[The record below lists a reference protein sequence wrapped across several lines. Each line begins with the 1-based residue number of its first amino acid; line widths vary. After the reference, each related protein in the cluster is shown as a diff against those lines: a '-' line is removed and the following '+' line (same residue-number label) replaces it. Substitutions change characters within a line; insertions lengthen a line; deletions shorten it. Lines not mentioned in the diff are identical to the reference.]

1 MSIRF
6 RQYILLPMNSDNF
19 ASWLEVDLGI
29 LENNYRLLRNWTH
42 TPIMPIVKANA
53 YGHGLE
59 EVTRTLEKAG
69 AGWCGVARIEEALIL
84 RQAGLRMNILVLGYT
99 APQRVQDAIRN
110 QISLTIYDP
119 LLIQPYALQAKT
131 AGYVLNIQAKVD
143 TGMGRLGIPDD
154 EALEFIQKLKNTP
167 EFHLQG
173 VFTHFACADEPGK
186 PYTVN
191 QLEKFTTVVQNMHS
205 AGINPDM
212 LHSANSAA
220 AINFPTSRFDI
231 ARIGIA
237 LYGLPPSRTTELPHG
252 IKPVMTWKTR
262 ITSVKMLPKGHGVS
276 YGFKYFTR
284 KSERIGVIAAGYGDG
299 LRRQEGNIVLL
310 HGKKVPVVGNVCM
323 DQCMVQLDQVPEAQ
337 VGDEVVLLGKQE
349 KDEITATE
357 ISEKWNTI
365 NYEVICGMAA
375 RMPRHYIY

>member
-1 MSIRF
+1 
-6 RQYILLPMNSDNF
+6 MNSDNF

-29 LENNYRLLRNWTH
+29 LENNYRILRSWIH

-69 AGWCGVARIEEALIL
+69 ADWCGVARIEEALIL

-119 LLIQPYALQAKT
+119 LLIQPYSFQAKA
-131 AGYVLNIQAKVD
+131 AGYPLNIQAKID
-143 TGMGRLGIPDD
+143 TGMGRLGIPA
-154 EALEFIQKLKNTP
+154 ENAMEFIQKLNETP

-173 VFTHFACADEPGK
+173 VFTHFACADEPDK
-186 PYTVN
+186 PYTEEQLSKFSRVVN
-191 QLEKFTTVVQNMHS
+191 SIHS
-205 AGINPDM
+205 LGINPDM

-220 AINFPTSRFDI
+220 ALNFPAARFDI
-231 ARIGIA
+231 VRMGIA
-237 LYGLPPSRTTELPHG
+237 LYGLPPSNSTPLPPG

-262 ITSVKMLPKGHGVS
+262 ITSIKELPQGHGVS
-276 YGFKYFTR
+276 YGFKYFTS

-299 LRRQEGNIVLL
+299 LRRQDGNVVLV
-310 HGKKVPVVGNVCM
+310 HGRRVSVIGNVCM
-323 DQCMVQLDQVPEAQ
+323 DQCMVQLDGVPDAN
-337 VGDEVVLLGKQE
+337 VGDEVVIFGKQGN
-349 KDEITATE
+349 DEITATE
-357 ISEKWNTI
+357 ISKKWDTI